1 MLKNSTNMCS
11 ALTASLAFLSPAF
24 FGATQAHAQTSEI
37 VSTAIAPV
45 STVEG
50 CLRMPDVLE
59 LAGRR
64 DPSVLIARAGEDEA
78 DADIDQARSLYRPR
92 LDAVGRTGVGST
104 GIVDSGVSNSIGFR
118 ASQRLIDFGDAKYAR
133 RSARADFSAAQ
144 DDTRQAA
151 LDAATQAGFSLLE
164 YHEAVAQIAL
174 TKRRRDY
181 FVKQLNSIDN
191 LLETGGAT
199 RTERAAVASQLSE
212 AEGFV
217 LELEFRRDRARTQI
231 EIATRAKSSIC
242 TVSES
247 SNLSQSPSY
256 LVAQQAIQEALN
268 NNPALGALRNRAE
281 AEAAR
286 AKREAKA
293 KLPIISVV
301 ATGAYSSIGGFDQ
314 FEFRDRV
321 GVDVT
326 VPLYSGNALRAQKR
340 RATARETAARA
351 LVFDREQQ
359 LSEDV
364 SITWQR
370 LNSLEKQLTTR
381 IEIEHQ
387 TRLQFEAAEIE
398 AGAGTITFR
407 DLVEL
412 RLEFEEA
419 GLARI
424 RTTFDLEQQKL
435 ALQSLTGKI

>member
-1 MLKNSTNMCS
+1 MSLKPKYIRRA
-11 ALTASLAFLSPAF
+11 ALTSLALLTPAF
-24 FGATQAHAQTSEI
+24 IMTAQAQSSKGISTITPIATS
-37 VSTAIAPV
+37 P
-45 STVEG
+45 EG
-50 CLRMPDVLE
+50 CLRLTDVLE

-64 DPSVLIARAGEDEA
+64 DPSVLIARAGEDGA

-104 GIVDSGVSNSIGFR
+104 GVVDSGVSNSIGFR

-133 RSARADFSAAQ
+133 RSARADFAAAQ

-151 LDAATQAGFSLLE
+151 LDAATQAGFALLE
-164 YHEAVAQIAL
+164 YHEAIAQIKL
-174 TKRRRDY
+174 TERRRDY
-181 FVKQLNSIDN
+181 FSRQLDSIDK
-191 LLETGGAT
+191 LLEMGGAT
-199 RTERAAVASQLSE
+199 RTERASVASQLSE
-212 AEGFV
+212 AKGFV

-231 EIATRAKSSIC
+231 ELATRASSPIC
-242 TVSES
+242 AISDNSDFSSEH
-247 SNLSQSPSY
+247 SY
-256 LVAQQAIQEALN
+256 LVAQQAVTEALD

-281 AEAAR
+281 GEAAR
-286 AKREAKA
+286 ARRETRAR
-293 KLPIISVV
+293 LPIISVV

-351 LVFDREQQ
+351 RVFDREQQ
-359 LSEDV
+359 LREDV

-370 LNSLEKQLTTR
+370 LNSLEKQLQTR
-381 IEIEHQ
+381 AEVEHQ

-398 AGAGTITFR
+398 AAAGTITYR

-424 RTTFDLEQQKL
+424 QTTYDLEQQKL
-435 ALQSLTGKI
+435 VLRSLTGRL

>member
-1 MLKNSTNMCS
+1 MFKTSINIRRAVTTSLALLTP
-11 ALTASLAFLSPAF
+11 AFILTA
-24 FGATQAHAQTSEI
+24 QAQTSEI
-37 VSTAIAPV
+37 ISTSTAPV
-45 STVEG
+45 STAEG
-50 CLRMPDVLE
+50 CLRLPDVLE

-104 GIVDSGVSNSIGFR
+104 GVVDSGVSNSIGFR

-133 RSARADFSAAQ
+133 RSARADFAAAQ
-144 DDTRQAA
+144 DDTRQAT
-151 LDAATQAGFSLLE
+151 LDAATQAGFALLE
-164 YHEAVAQIAL
+164 YYEATAQIEL
-174 TKRRRDY
+174 TERRYDY
-181 FVKQLNSIDN
+181 FAQQLASIDE

-199 RTERAAVASQLSE
+199 RTERASVASQLSE

-231 EIATRAKSSIC
+231 EIATRATSPIC
-242 TVSES
+242 TISETADVSS
-247 SNLSQSPSY
+247 VKPY
-256 LVAQQAIQEALN
+256 LVAEQAVSEALN
-268 NNPALGALRNRAE
+268 NNPALGALRGRAE
-281 AEAAR
+281 GEAAR
-286 AKREAKA
+286 ARREARA
-293 KLPIISVV
+293 RLPIISVV

-351 LVFDREQQ
+351 RVFDREQQ
-359 LSEDV
+359 LREDV
-364 SITWQR
+364 SITFQR

-381 IEIEHQ
+381 VEVEHQ

-398 AGAGTITFR
+398 AGVGTITYR

-424 RTTFDLEQQKL
+424 QTTYDLEQQKL
-435 ALQSLTGKI
+435 VLRSLTGRF